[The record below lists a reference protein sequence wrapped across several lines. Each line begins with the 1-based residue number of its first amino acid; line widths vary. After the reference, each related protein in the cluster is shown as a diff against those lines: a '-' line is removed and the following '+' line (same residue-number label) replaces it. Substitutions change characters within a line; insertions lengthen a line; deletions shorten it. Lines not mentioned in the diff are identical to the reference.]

1 MIDLSSINAVSGIL
15 AAIGVLIGVVFT
27 VLQLQ
32 DLVKTR
38 KTDLVMRL
46 YSTFDSKEFLEGFTK
61 ILTIEIKDFNDYL
74 KKYGWTEASEV
85 FLFFEEVGILYMMKL
100 IDINLVNRLLGD
112 PILMIWEKGKP
123 LVEGFREYFHN
134 PEIFWQFEYL
144 YNEMQKREQT
154 LQAIQ

>member
-1 MIDLSSINAVSGIL
+1 MLDIPSISAVV
-15 AAIGVLIGVVFT
+15 AAIGVIIGVVFA

-74 KKYGWTEASEV
+74 KKYGWTGASEV
-85 FLFFEEVGILYMMKL
+85 FLFFEEVGILLSMKL
-100 IDINLVNRLLGD
+100 IDINLVSRLLGD
-112 PILMIWEKGKP
+112 PILMTWEKGKP
-123 LVEGFREYFHN
+123 LMEGFREYFGN
-134 PEIFWQFEYL
+134 PEIFCHFEYL
-144 YNEMQKREQT
+144 YNEMQKRKQ
-154 LQAIQ
+154 LSAIQ

>member
-1 MIDLSSINAVSGIL
+1 MDIASISAVV
-15 AAIGVLIGVVFT
+15 AAFGVIVGVVFA

-32 DLVKTR
+32 DWAKTR

-46 YSTFDSKEFLEGFTK
+46 YSTFDSREFLEGLTK
-61 ILTIEIKDFNDYL
+61 ILTVEIEDFSEYL
-74 KKYGWTEASEV
+74 EKYGWTEASEV

-100 IDINLVNRLLGD
+100 VDINLVSRLLGD
-112 PILMIWEKGKP
+112 PILMTWEKGKP

-144 YNEMQKREQT
+144 YNDVQKRQQT
-154 LQAIQ
+154 QP